1 MMSKAQINH
10 VHEHTVLNRDEL
22 LKTKVRTGYWI
33 DFKVVATKAN
43 VMLCKVRAPG
53 VKPSATR
60 NVFNVQLF
68 DVKECIGF

>member
-10 VHEHTVLNRDEL
+10 VYEHTVLCRDN
-22 LKTKVRTGYWI
+22 GYGDWI
-33 DFKVVATKAN
+33 DFKVVAARAD

-60 NVFNVQLF
+60 NLSNVHLL
-68 DVKECIGF
+68 DVRECIGF